1 MLMESTYLQCLL
13 EMQLQWFFNSSFNN
27 KQMPDM
33 YQMMDQNM
41 TMDDDMMNISMNA
54 LMMGVLPN
62 GTLNCLSDAGKGKLM
77 S

>member
-1 MLMESTYLQCLL
+1 
-13 EMQLQWFFNSSFNN
+13 
-27 KQMPDM
+27 MPDM